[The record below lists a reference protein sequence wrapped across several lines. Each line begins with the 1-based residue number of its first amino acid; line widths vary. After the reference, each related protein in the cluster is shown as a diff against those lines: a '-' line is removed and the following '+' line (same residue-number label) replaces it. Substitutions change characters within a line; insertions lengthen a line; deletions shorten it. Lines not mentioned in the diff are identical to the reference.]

1 MTISDLMILFQAHY
15 MKTNLSPNTYRGYLV
30 NIKNHITPYHGDKAP
45 DELSYADID
54 HLVAELHKKGLSNTS
69 INYVLAT
76 YRKALNFGIRRSYCS
91 RNIIISYDKPRK
103 EPYYPDT
110 FNEDDLSALFQ
121 AESDSS
127 LFPAVL
133 LACVCGLRRGE
144 AAGIKVDDISADRIR
159 IRRTVTYDHGLKVT
173 PCKSRRQRVVL
184 IDRAVYHQLMR
195 YHQSRPPNGEGYLLR
210 NLDGSHVNPNSISKY
225 FRQLCR
231 KNGLPEIRFHDLR
244 HTYATLM
251 MEHGIHPK
259 TVQQILGHSS
269 IKVTLD
275 LYSHASTQQQLDA
288 RDVLN
293 KIKKDSQE

>member
-1 MTISDLMILFQAHY
+1 MTVADLMILFQAHY
-15 MKTNLSPNTYRGYLV
+15 MKTNLAPNTYRGYLV
-30 NIKNHITPYHGDKAP
+30 NIKNHILPYHADKDP
-45 DELSYADID
+45 DKLTYTDID

-91 RNIIISYDKPRK
+91 RNIILSYDKPRK
-103 EPYYPDT
+103 DPYFPDT
-110 FNEDDLSALFQ
+110 FTETDLVSLLDID
-121 AESDSS
+121 SDSS
-127 LFPAVL
+127 LFPAIL

-144 AAGIKVDDISADRIR
+144 AAGIKVDDISPDRIR

-184 IDRAVYHQLMR
+184 IDRAVYHQLMQ
-195 YHQSRPPNGEGYLLR
+195 YDQSRPPNGEGYFKL
-210 NLDGSHVNPNSISKY
+210 I
-225 FRQLCR
+225 CR

-275 LYSHASTQQQLDA
+275 LYSHASIQQQHEAL
-288 RDVLN
+288 DVLE
-293 KIKKDSQE
+293 KIKKDSQK

>member
-1 MTISDLMILFQAHY
+1 MTVADLMILFQAHY
-15 MKTNLSPNTYRGYLV
+15 MKTNLAPNTYRGYLV
-30 NIKNHITPYHGDKAP
+30 NIKNHILPYHANKDP
-45 DELSYADID
+45 DDLTYTDID

-76 YRKALNFGIRRSYCS
+76 YRKALNFGIRRSYSS
-91 RNIIISYDKPRK
+91 RNIILSYDKPRK
-103 EPYYPDT
+103 EPYYPDIFT
-110 FNEDDLSALFQ
+110 ETDLVSLLEM
-121 AESDSS
+121 ESDSS
-127 LFPAVL
+127 LFPAIL

-144 AAGIKVDDISADRIR
+144 AAGIKVDDISPDRIR

-195 YHQSRPPNGEGYLLR
+195 YDQSRPPNGEGYFLR

-225 FRQLCR
+225 FKSICR
-231 KNGLPEIRFHDLR
+231 KNGLPEIRYHDLR

-275 LYSHASTQQQLDA
+275 LYSHASIQQQHEAL
-288 RDVLN
+288 DVLE
-293 KIKKDSQE
+293 KIKKDSQK